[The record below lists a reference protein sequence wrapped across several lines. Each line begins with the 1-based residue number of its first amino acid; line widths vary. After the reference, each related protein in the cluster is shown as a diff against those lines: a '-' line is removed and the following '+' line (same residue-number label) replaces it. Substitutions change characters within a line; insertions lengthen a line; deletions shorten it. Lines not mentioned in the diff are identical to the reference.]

1 MVVLEFSGDV
11 SKMIMVYQ
19 GLDYIKS
26 NNFTNL
32 KPYLKLSS
40 VFERYE
46 KVRFNSTSFHEDN
59 LSSKGLGKG
68 IDVFLFLCCTQHHV
82 REPA

>member
-11 SKMIMVYQ
+11 SKLIMVYQ
-19 GLDYIKS
+19 DLDYIKS

-32 KPYLKLSS
+32 KPCLKLSS

-46 KVRFNSTSFHEDN
+46 KVRFNSINKDN
-59 LSSKGLGKG
+59 FLQKDWEKEKKYFYFYVVLS
-68 IDVFLFLCCTQHHV
+68 IM
-82 REPA
+82 

>member
-11 SKMIMVYQ
+11 SRLIMVYQ
-19 GLDYIKS
+19 DLDYIKS

-40 VFERYE
+40 VFDRYE
-46 KVRFNSTSFHEDN
+46 QVRFSSINKDN
-59 LSSKGLGKG
+59 FLQKDWEKEKKYFYFYVVLS
-68 IDVFLFLCCTQHHV
+68 IM
-82 REPA
+82 